1 MGFER
6 SNSISNVANAFG
18 GFQAHNFAQQQQQ
31 QQQQAY
37 LQQQQQQ
44 QPRPNMSEFPS
55 LGSPPGLSAAM
66 AAQQQQQQ
74 QQLYRA
80 IAAARGGDRQTEFA
94 SKPNL
99 SASDFP
105 SLAESVEHDP
115 NAPNAGDSATLG
127 AVGDQQAMSG
137 ERPPIG
143 KTGSIDATDR
153 YGMLGMLATNDY
165 GFDTSKF
172 GLPLPSAGP
181 LYPTFGSPWADQ
193 SQTYGLIEPDFK
205 LPACYNQHQPPA
217 VVSKIPSLQDETLFY
232 VFYTVPR
239 SELQLAAADELYRRQ
254 WRYHKELRLWLTKDP
269 DSRPTAQTP
278 RGEQGVFI
286 FFDTNVWQ
294 KVKKEFLILYE
305 LLEDKGSE
313 AAARTGAQ
321 SVPPAQGLQ
330 DQQDSAALAAQ
341 QQQQQQF
348 QQQQQQAG
356 SWQSTQQ
363 MMAAGGSGSGAQNAA
378 VQQQLMMLR
387 QRQESMQ
394 AMRNM
399 GNPAGAGAGVAVS
412 FAGQMPMV
420 SGAQMNDAMFN
431 PAVAA
436 MAAAHGMVPP
446 HMEGSVGNTTGASN
460 AQVSSSIAEDVAAAS
475 MM

>member
-1 MGFER
+1 MGYER
-6 SNSISNVANAFG
+6 SNSISNVANTFG
-18 GFQAHNFAQQQQQ
+18 GFQAQNFAQQQQ

-44 QPRPNMSEFPS
+44 QSRPNMSEFPS

-80 IAAARGGDRQTEFA
+80 IAAARGGDRQTEF
-94 SKPNL
+94 SPKPNL
-99 SASDFP
+99 SSSDFP
-105 SLAESVEHDP
+105 SLAESAEHEP
-115 NAPNAGDSATLG
+115 SAANAGDSVPAG
-127 AVGDQQAMSG
+127 AVGDQQAMGG
-137 ERPPIG
+137 ERPPVG
-143 KTGSIDATDR
+143 SSKAGSIDATDR
-153 YGMLGMLATNDY
+153 YGMVGMLTTNDY

-205 LPACYNQHQPPA
+205 LPACYNQHQPPP

-254 WRYHKELRLWLTKDP
+254 WRYHKELRLWLTKDA

-278 RGEQGVFI
+278 RGEQGVFV
-286 FFDTNVWQ
+286 FFDTNLWQ

-305 LLEDKGSE
+305 LLEDKPSE
-313 AAARTGAQ
+313 ATGRTGAQ

-330 DQQDSAALAAQ
+330 DSQQDSAALAAQ
-341 QQQQQQF
+341 QQQQF
-348 QQQQQQAG
+348 QQQQAG
-356 SWQSTQQ
+356 SWQQTQQ
-363 MMAAGGSGSGAQNAA
+363 MIAAGSGNSGAQSAA

-399 GNPAGAGAGVAVS
+399 GNPAAAAAVS
-412 FAGQMPMV
+412 FAGPMPMV
-420 SGAQMNDAMFN
+420 SGAQMSDSMFN

-436 MAAAHGMVPP
+436 MAAAHSMVPP
-446 HMEGSVGNTTGASN
+446 HMEGAIGNAAGASN
-460 AQVSSSIAEDVAAAS
+460 APVSSSIAEDVAAAS